1 MAEIT
6 AALDESGA
14 NTLFNAALGL
24 LPLPP
29 QSGSGSLG
37 PFVASYSAQAQF
49 AGGAIDLIAP
59 GTIRI
64 DHLRLNWQLSLSF
77 GIDLNSFLPNFCLPQ
92 VCVDIPCVGRVCTP
106 RICISWPTISVPVSF
121 GDFLE
126 ATADFG
132 LDIALVAGQWR
143 VRAVVQ
149 NVSQLQFGP
158 TTAGILALI
167 GLAITPLLLAIPF
180 IGPFIAIAV
189 DAILAAIGIAGL
201 LGFLGPIVSPFVSG
215 LVIPIYQQPQHFQ
228 VLPAAGPNDPAVFIT
243 LDDVTAA
250 VQSSDEDELVLGVD
264 ISA

>member
-6 AALDESGA
+6 AAVDEGGA
-14 NTLFNAALGL
+14 NTLFNTALSL

-37 PFVASYSAQAQF
+37 PFVASYSASASF
-49 AGGAIDLIAP
+49 VHGSVDLIAP
-59 GTIRI
+59 GTVRVAN
-64 DHLRLNWQLSLSF
+64 LRLNWHVSLSF
-77 GIDLNSFLPNFCLPQ
+77 GIDLNSFLPSFCLPQ

-106 RICISWPTISVPVSF
+106 RVCISWPTITVPVSL
-121 GDFLE
+121 GDFVE

-132 LDIALVAGQWR
+132 LDIALVGGQWR

-158 TTAGILALI
+158 ATAGMLVLI

-180 IGPFIAIAV
+180 IGPFVAIAV
-189 DAILAAIGIAGL
+189 NAILAAIGVAGL
-201 LGFLGPIVSPFVSG
+201 LGLLGPIISPFVSG
-215 LVIPIYQQPQHFQ
+215 LVIPIYNQPQHFQ
-228 VLPAAGPNDPAVFIT
+228 VLPAAGPNDPAVFVT
-243 LDDVTAA
+243 LDNVTA
-250 VQSSDEDELVLGVD
+250 VIQSSDEDELVLGVD